1 MYIWLPHASVR
12 KGKQIFPPHITSEG
26 VSPRGFAAQY
36 FIGRLVKWAKDPGG
50 EWSRQ

>member
-1 MYIWLPHASVR
+1 MYIWLPHASTG
-12 KGKQIFPPHITSEG
+12 KGKQIFLPYITGEG

-36 FIGRLVKWAKDPGG
+36 FIGRLVNWAKGLGG